1 MRKASF
7 MNNTTEAFIVSNEI
21 ESTEC
26 MPCFQLLFTHNKH
39 GAMHLAVNAKVIE
52 IVIL

>member
-1 MRKASF
+1 MLK
-7 MNNTTEAFIVSNEI
+7 EAQN
-21 ESTEC
+21 
-26 MPCFQLLFTHNKH
+26 QLVFTHNKH